1 MKALSTG
8 WKFNQT
14 SAPRRSGK
22 SAAVTVDRLQERHAK
37 RQSSRQDKTEQ
48 QSRAVFKCYLWY
60 IIEHAALQ
68 RIAELSSP
76 VSAQSSHSVTIL
88 NIKNSLTPLWFVK
101 RCSGWVCVCVRE
113 CVRAALNG
121 AAVLR
126 KVVCIHYDSFW
137 KPVNFKNQSLW
148 NYHQT
153 THRVQW
159 LSTRSCTHCALK
171 EARFYHPLGFI
182 LNQTACE
189 TLQVCSAATTW
200 NPTCHFQSS
209 QLNHLDGWIRLVSLD
224 SSRSGRQMAAE
235 QHTQQAYSC
244 IANLISQ
251 FHQ

>member
-1 MKALSTG
+1 MKALGTE

-22 SAAVTVDRLQERHAK
+22 SAAVTVDRHAK

-68 RIAELSSP
+68 RIAELSSR

-101 RCSGWVCVCVRE
+101 RCSGWVCAW
-113 CVRAALNG
+113 VRAALNG
-121 AAVLR
+121 TAVLR
-126 KVVCIHYDSFW
+126 EVACIYYDSFW
-137 KPVNFKNQSLW
+137 KQASVNFKNQSLW
-148 NYHQT
+148 NCHQMI
-153 THRVQW
+153 HRVQW
-159 LSTRSCTHCALK
+159 ISTGSRTQV
-171 EARFYHPLGFI
+171 RFYHPLGFI

-189 TLQVCSAATTW
+189 TLQVCSAGTTT
-200 NPTCHFQSS
+200 NSTCHFPYS
-209 QLNHLDGWIRLVSLD
+209 QLNHLDGWIGSLSLD
-224 SSRSGRQMAAE
+224 SSRSGRQMVAE